1 MWDSHAVRSRW
12 PVVVIGIVIALAF
25 GPAACGG
32 DDDGEAG
39 ATAPG
44 EKPNSATGST
54 PEETGAL
61 DGTWRTSSITI
72 DEMTRT
78 LREHGL
84 GDWVARFER
93 NAPVSNTPTALV
105 LEIRDGSW
113 DLYGR
118 PRGGQ
123 REEIDYDAQYEVDGD
138 NVVVS
143 HEGDS
148 NTYRWAV
155 EGESLKLA
163 WLETTYGRN
172 NGIPEEV
179 FQRALY
185 MTADFRRAG

>member
-1 MWDSHAVRSRW
+1 MRSRR
-12 PVVVIGIVIALAF
+12 PIVVIGILIALAF

-32 DDDGEAG
+32 DDDGDPG
-39 ATAPG
+39 GTAPR
-44 EKPNSATGST
+44 EKPSSGTASS
-54 PEETGAL
+54 PEKAGAL
-61 DGTWRTSSITI
+61 DGTWRTSSITL

-84 GDWVARFER
+84 GAWVARFEQ
-93 NAPVSNTPTALV
+93 NAPVSDTPTALV

-113 DLYGR
+113 DLYGQ

-123 REEIDYDAQYEVDGD
+123 REEIDYDAQFEVDGD
-138 NVVVS
+138 AVVVS

-155 EGESLKLA
+155 EGEALKLT
-163 WLETTYGRN
+163 WLDTTYGRN
-172 NGIPEEV
+172 KGIPEEV

-185 MTADFRRAG
+185 MTTDFRRAG

>member
-1 MWDSHAVRSRW
+1 MRSRW
-12 PVVVIGIVIALAF
+12 TLVLIGALAALVF

-32 DDDGEAG
+32 DNDAG
-39 ATAPG
+39 SPAETSS
-44 EKPNSATGST
+44 EKPNSTTESSSGEPA
-54 PEETGAL
+54 ELA
-61 DGTWRTSSITI
+61 GTWRTSPITV

-78 LREHGL
+78 LREQGL
-84 GDWVARFER
+84 GEWVARFEQ
-93 NAPVSNTPTALV
+93 NAPISGPPTVLV
-105 LEIRDGSW
+105 LEIRDGGW

-123 REEIDYDAQYEVDGD
+123 REEIDYDAEYEVNGD
-138 NVVVS
+138 IVVVS

-155 EGESLKLA
+155 KGENLELT

-172 NGIPEEV
+172 NGIPEQV

-185 MTADFRRAG
+185 MTADFQRAG

>member
-1 MWDSHAVRSRW
+1 MAPSEQPRS
-12 PVVVIGIVIALAF
+12 
-25 GPAACGG
+25 
-32 DDDGEAG
+32 
-39 ATAPG
+39 ATAPTS
-44 EKPNSATGST
+44 EDA
-54 PEETGAL
+54 GAL
-61 DGTWRTSSITI
+61 DGTWRTRSITV
-72 DEMTRT
+72 DGMTRT

-84 GDWVARFER
+84 GDWVARFEQ
-93 NAPVSNTPTALV
+93 NAPVSDAPTALV
-105 LEIRDGSW
+105 LEIRDGRW

-123 REEIDYDAQYEVDGD
+123 REEIDYDAQFEVDGD
-138 NVVVS
+138 IVVVS

-148 NTYRWAV
+148 NTYRWAID
-155 EGESLKLA
+155 GESLKLA